1 MEGTIIK
8 ELAEKK
14 NLQSYINETQAKYAP
29 IYWPSLLTVKPVD
42 SLEWKTV
49 IGDRKSGVAGN
60 VTAFNVSA
68 PEHTR
73 DVLREESGKIPSI
86 RGKRTMDED
95 LLMKYITLTK
105 QIDPDMQRLLDLVY
119 DDVSFCS
126 VAPHKRIDWMLAII
140 ISSGGILSF
149 TNENNVGI
157 TTQYDV
163 NFGMPAEH
171 KTGTVGEI
179 WSNSAGATP
188 LKDLKTNIF
197 MPLADLGVTGGVLRM
212 HPSKIYQLL
221 ESNEVLNKF
230 GMLSKGT
237 TDNLDLNLT
246 KVNAYLAANEFPT
259 IRPFN
264 ASIGIEND
272 GKVRYSNPFA
282 VDNVVFTPDGP
293 IGKLHVAPIVEK
305 ERPQKQVTY
314 AEYSGALI
322 KKFSSVDPV
331 VETTA
336 YEFNAFP
343 SWDTIDQSFILN
355 TNRKGSFSA

>member
-14 NLQSYINETQAKYAP
+14 NLQTYINDNQAKFAA
-29 IYWPSLLTVKPVD
+29 IYWPSLLTRKPVD
-42 SLEWKTV
+42 SLEWKSV
-49 IGDRKSGVAGN
+49 IGDRKAGVAGN

-126 VAPHKRIDWMLAII
+126 VAPHKRIDWMLAIL
-140 ISSGGILSF
+140 ISSGGKISF
-149 TNENNVGI
+149 TNENNVGAV
-157 TTQYDV
+157 TQYDV
-163 NFGMPAEH
+163 DFGMPSEH
-171 KTGTVGEI
+171 KTGTVGEV
-179 WSNSAGATP
+179 WSNTAGSTP
-188 LKDLKTNIF
+188 LRDLKQNIF
-197 MPLADLGVTGGVLRM
+197 MPLADLGVSGGVLRM
-212 HPSKIYQLL
+212 HPAKVWQLL
-221 ESNEVLNKF
+221 ESEEVLRKF
-230 GMLSKGT
+230 GLLSKGT
-237 TDNLDLNLT
+237 TDNLDLNLS
-246 KVNAYLAANEFPT
+246 KVNAYLSANDWAT

-264 ASIGIEND
+264 ANIGIEID
-272 GKVRYSNPFA
+272 GKVKYSNPFNP
-282 VDNVVFTPDGP
+282 DNIVFTPAGP
-293 IGKLHVAPIVEK
+293 IGKLHEAPIVEK
-305 ERPQKQVTY
+305 EKPQKNVTY

-322 KKFSSVDPV
+322 KKFSKPDPV

>member
-8 ELAEKK
+8 ELAEKT
-14 NLQSYINETQAKYAP
+14 NLQTYINDTQARYAP
-29 IYWPSLLTVKPVD
+29 IYWPSLLTVKNVD
-42 SLEWKTV
+42 SLEWKSV

-95 LLMKYITLTK
+95 LLIKYIQLTK
-105 QIDPDMQRLLDLVY
+105 MIDPDMQRLLDLVY

-140 ISSGGILSF
+140 LSSGGKLSIN
-149 TNENNVGI
+149 NENVGI
-157 TTQYDV
+157 VTQYDV
-163 NFGMPAEH
+163 DFGMPSSH
-171 KTGTVGEI
+171 KTGTVGEV

-188 LKDLKTNIF
+188 LKDLKQNIF

-237 TDNLDLNLT
+237 TDGLDLNLT
-246 KVNAYLAANEFPT
+246 KVNAYLGANEFPQ

-264 ASIGIEND
+264 ASIGIETD
-272 GKVRYSNPFA
+272 GKVTYSNPFN
-282 VDNVVFTPDGP
+282 VDNVVFTPAGP

-322 KKFSSVDPV
+322 KKFSTVDPV

>member
-14 NLQSYINETQAKYAP
+14 NLQTYINDTQAKYAA
-29 IYWPSLLTVKPVD
+29 IYWPSLLTKKKVD
-42 SLEWKTV
+42 SLEWKSV
-49 IGDRKSGVAGN
+49 IGDRKAGVAGY

-68 PEHTR
+68 PEHAR

-126 VAPHKRIDWMLAII
+126 TAPHKTIDLWLAKIM
-140 ISSGGILSF
+140 SSGGILKF
-149 TNENNVGI
+149 TNEDNVGI
-157 TTQYDV
+157 VTQYDV
-163 NFGMPAEH
+163 NFGMPDTH
-171 KTGTVGEI
+171 KSGTVGEI
-179 WSNSAGATP
+179 WSNAEGATP

-197 MPLADLGVTGGVLRM
+197 MPLADLGVTGGVIRM

-221 ESNEVLNKF
+221 ESKEVLAKF

-237 TDNLDLNLT
+237 TDNLDLNIS
-246 KVNAYLAANEFPT
+246 KVNAYLSANEFPT

-264 ASIGIEND
+264 ASIGVEID
-272 GKVRYSNPFA
+272 GKVKYSNPWN
-282 VDNVVFTPDGP
+282 VDNIVFTPDGP
-293 IGKLHVAPIVEK
+293 IGKLHVAPMVEK

-314 AEYSGALI
+314 AEYNGSLV
-322 KKFSSVDPV
+322 KKFSKVDPV

-355 TNRKGSFSA
+355 TANKGSFSA